1 MSRPPAALPAAAL
14 NTVIS
19 PDDLPFDSTAELEPL
34 DHILGQQRAQEAI
47 DVGLAMRR
55 PGYNL
60 YVMGDPGT
68 GRLSLVKR
76 LLERRAAGQPA
87 PNDWLY
93 LNRFDNPREP
103 VAISLP
109 AGMARRFAA
118 DVETFVDS
126 LLATFPAAFDNPA
139 YQRRRTAI
147 DREFSR
153 RFDEAVEAVGRK
165 AEQRGILLFRD
176 GDDISFA
183 PRGDGA
189 PLDEAAF
196 AALPE
201 AKKAQFHAQVREL
214 EDDLHEALLE
224 LPQWK
229 REASESLRALNRET
243 IEQAAAPLLARLSAP
258 YAGCAALLAHISVL
272 GEHLDRTVTEYL
284 LDDRGQDPREEAIRR
299 NRLLDRYAPCVLV
312 SHDPEGGTPVLFA
325 PNPSYPN
332 LFGRIEPPGEQ
343 DASHAHAR
351 LIFPGL
357 LHQANGGCLIV
368 EAEQLVGD
376 AEAWPALKRAFKSG
390 QLRIEPRPA
399 DAAGGTRAQTLLPA
413 PIPLEVKL
421 ALVGTR
427 DLYYLLETAD
437 PDFKELFRLPVD
449 FDDHFPLT
457 PASML
462 DFARLIKSQAAQ
474 AGHADVSACG
484 IAALLEY
491 GARLAEHQNRL
502 SARMG
507 DVCEVLAEADL
518 ERRREAAVTVRAEH
532 VRRALAAR
540 ERRLD
545 RLNQELLDDVMEGVL
560 LIATEGE
567 KVGCVNGLT
576 VLEAGET
583 CFATPARITAT
594 VSPGERGV
602 VDIEREAELGQAI
615 HSKGVLILSGCLAF
629 RYARDFPLALSAHLA
644 IEQSYGYI
652 DGDSASLGEFCALVS
667 ALTGIPIRQTLAVTG
682 SMNQHGEVQ
691 AVGGVNEKIE
701 GFFRLCRARGFTGDQ
716 GVIIPTANV
725 RNLMLK
731 AEVADAVSEGKFA
744 VYAVHTVDE
753 ALELMTG
760 KAARTVNRLA
770 VSRLKAF
777 ADCSEKKT

>member
-1 MSRPPAALPAAAL
+1 MSRPPNSLPAAAL
-14 NTVIS
+14 KTVIS
-19 PDDLPFDSTAELEPL
+19 PDDLPFASTAELEPL

-87 PNDWLY
+87 PSDWLY

-103 VAISLP
+103 VAVSLP
-109 AGMARRFAA
+109 AGMGRRFAA
-118 DVETFVDS
+118 DIETFVDS

-176 GDDISFA
+176 GDDISFT

-201 AKKAQFHAQVREL
+201 AKKAEFHVQVREL

-229 REASESLRALNRET
+229 REATESLRALNRET
-243 IEQAAAPLLARLSAP
+243 IEQAAAPLLSRLSAP
-258 YAGCAALLAHISVL
+258 YAGCAALIAHIAVL
-272 GEHLDRTVTEYL
+272 GEHLDRTVAEYL
-284 LDDRGQDPREEAIRR
+284 LDDRGQDPREEANRR
-299 NRLLDRYAPCVLV
+299 NQLLDRYAPCLLV
-312 SHDPEGGTPVLFA
+312 GHDRQGGTPVLFA

-376 AEAWPALKRAFKSG
+376 AEAWPALKRALKTG
-390 QLRIEPRPA
+390 QLRIEPLPA
-399 DAAGGTRAQTLLPA
+399 DAAGGARVQTLLPA

-427 DLYYLLETAD
+427 DLYYLLEAAD

-457 PASML
+457 PESML
-462 DFARLIKSQAAQ
+462 DFARLIKSQVAP
-474 AGHADVSACG
+474 AGHGEVSACG

-491 GARLAEHQNRL
+491 GARLAEHQSRV

-507 DVCEVLAEADL
+507 DICEILAEADL
-518 ERRREAAVTVRAEH
+518 ERRREAAGTIRAEH

-567 KVGCVNGLT
+567 KIGCVNGLT

-602 VDIEREAELGQAI
+602 VDIEREVELGQAI
-615 HSKGVLILSGCLAF
+615 HSKGVLILSGYLAF

-667 ALTGIPIRQTLAVTG
+667 ALTGVPIRQSLAVTG
-682 SMNQHGEVQ
+682 SMNQHGDVQ

-701 GFFRLCRARGFTGDQ
+701 GFFRLCRARGFTGGQ
-716 GVIIPTANV
+716 GVIIPAGNV

-731 AEVADAVSEGKFA
+731 TEVVDAVSEERFV

-777 ADCSEKKT
+777 ADYSEKKA

>member
-14 NTVIS
+14 NTAIS

-165 AEQRGILLFRD
+165 AEQQGILLFRD

-258 YAGCAALLAHISVL
+258 YAGCAALLAHIAVL

-629 RYARDFPLALSAHLA
+629 RYAHDFPLALSAHLA

>member
-1 MSRPPAALPAAAL
+1 MSRPPLPAAAL
-14 NTVIS
+14 KTVIS
-19 PDDLPFDSTAELEPL
+19 PGDLPFASTAELEPL

-47 DVGLAMRR
+47 DVGLTIRH

-76 LLERRAAGQPA
+76 LLERRAAERPA
-87 PNDWLY
+87 PCDWLY
-93 LNRFDNPREP
+93 LNQFAQPSEP
-103 VAISLP
+103 VAVALP
-109 AGMARRFAA
+109 AGMGRRFAA

-153 RFDEAVEAVGRK
+153 RFDEAVDAVGRK
-165 AEQRGILLFRD
+165 AEQHGILLFRD

-183 PRGDGA
+183 LRGDGA

-201 AKKAQFHAQVREL
+201 ARKAEFHAQVRQL

-229 REASESLRALNRET
+229 REATESLRALNRET
-243 IEQAAAPLLARLSAP
+243 IEQAAAPLLSHLAEP
-258 YAGCAALLAHISVL
+258 YADCSALIAHITVL
-272 GEHLDRTVTEYL
+272 GEHLDRTVAEYL
-284 LDDRGQDPREEAIRR
+284 LDDRGQDPREEASRR
-299 NRLLDRYAPCVLV
+299 NQLLDRYAPCLLV
-312 SHDPEGGTPVLFA
+312 SHDPKGGTPVLFA
-325 PNPSYPN
+325 ANPTYPN
-332 LFGRIEPPGEQ
+332 LFGRIEPPGDQE
-343 DASHAHAR
+343 ASRAPAR

-357 LHQANGGCLIV
+357 LHQANDGCLIV

-376 AEAWPALKRAFKSG
+376 AEAWPALKRALKTG
-390 QLRIEPRPA
+390 QLCIEPPPT
-399 DAAGGTRAQTLLPA
+399 DAGGGTKARTLRPA
-413 PIPLEVKL
+413 PIPLQIKL
-421 ALVGTR
+421 VLVGSR
-427 DLYYLLETAD
+427 DLYYLLEAAD

-449 FDDHFPLT
+449 FDDYFPLC
-457 PASML
+457 PGSML
-462 DFARLIKSQAAQ
+462 DFARLIKTQATQ
-474 AGHADVSACG
+474 AGHGAVSACG

-491 GARLAEHQNRL
+491 GARMAEHQSRM
-502 SARMG
+502 SARIG
-507 DVCEVLAEADL
+507 DICEILAEADL
-518 ERRREAAVTVRAEH
+518 ERRRDGAETVLAEH
-532 VRRALAAR
+532 VHRALAAR

-583 CFATPARITAT
+583 CFAMPARITST

-615 HSKGVLILSGCLAF
+615 HSKGVLILSGYLAF

-667 ALTGIPIRQTLAVTG
+667 ALTGVPIRQTLAVTG

-701 GFFRLCRARGFTGDQ
+701 GFFRLCRARGFANGQ
-716 GVIIPTANV
+716 GVIIPAGNV

-731 AEVADAVSEGKFA
+731 TEVADAVSAGKFA

-777 ADCSEKKT
+777 AECSDKKN